1 VREKKILRVDYA
13 EVSLR
18 GAREDNQ
25 DRVTAVVAPH
35 AALLVVLDGMGGH
48 AHGERAAELGC
59 RVLVER
65 FGMPQQPLL
74 DPMGFLHLALGRA
87 HEEVAA
93 LGASIAIERRP
104 RATLAACLV
113 QEGTV
118 WFGHMG
124 DSRIY
129 LLRGGV
135 IAVRTRDHSHVEL
148 LLQEGLITADQALN
162 HPLRNFVEVC
172 IGGDPMLP
180 EMSIGRCQR
189 VRAGDVLLA
198 CTDGFWANLT
208 DEDIA
213 MAMFSGESL
222 TVVLEQLA
230 ALAVQRGGLA
240 SDNTTAA
247 VLRIKD

>member
-1 VREKKILRVDYA
+1 LRVDYA

-25 DRVTAVVAPH
+25 DRVSAVVAAH
-35 AALLVVLDGMGGH
+35 TALLIVLDGMGGH

-59 RVLVER
+59 RVLIER
-65 FGMPQQPLL
+65 FGMPLQPLL

-93 LGASIAIERRP
+93 LGAGISIERRP
-104 RATLAACLV
+104 RATLAVCLI
-113 QEGTV
+113 QEGTA

-129 LLRGGV
+129 LLRDGG
-135 IAVRTRDHSHVEL
+135 IAARTRDHSHVEL

-180 EMSIGRCQR
+180 EMSIGRCVR
-189 VRAGDVLLA
+189 VQAGDVLLA

-213 MAMFSGESL
+213 GAMFSGESL
-222 TVVLEQLA
+222 PSALEALA
-230 ALAVQRGGLA
+230 ALAVRRGGMA
-240 SDNTTAA
+240 CDNTTAA
-247 VLRIKD
+247 VLRIKE

>member
-1 VREKKILRVDYA
+1 LRVDYA

-18 GAREDNQ
+18 GGREDNQ
-25 DRVTAVVAPH
+25 DRVTAVVSPH

-48 AHGERAAELGC
+48 AHGDRAAELGC
-59 RVLVER
+59 KVLVDR
-65 FGMPQQPLL
+65 FGLPPQPLL

-93 LGASIAIERRP
+93 LGAGIAIERRP
-104 RATLAACLV
+104 RATLAVCLV

-118 WFGHMG
+118 WFAHMG
-124 DSRIY
+124 DSRVY
-129 LLRGGV
+129 LLRAG
-135 IAVRTRDHSHVEL
+135 AVRRRTRDHSHVEL
-148 LLQEGLITADQALN
+148 LLQEGLITADQAQA

-172 IGGDPMLP
+172 IGGDPMIP

-189 VRAGDVLLA
+189 VQAGDVLLV
-198 CTDGFWANLT
+198 CTDGFWANLS

-213 MAMFSGESL
+213 KALYSGESL
-222 TVVLEQLA
+222 TETLEMLAQLA
-230 ALAVQRGGLA
+230 VRRGGMS

>member
-1 VREKKILRVDYA
+1 MRVDYA

-25 DRVTAVVAPH
+25 DRVTVAVSPA

-48 AHGERAAELGC
+48 ANGERAAELGA
-59 RVLVER
+59 RVMLDR

-87 HEEVAA
+87 HEEVSA

-113 QEGTV
+113 QEGTA
-118 WFGHMG
+118 WFGYMG

-129 LLRGGV
+129 LLRDG
-135 IAVRTRDHSHVEL
+135 AVFHRTRDHSHVEL
-148 LLQEGLITADQALN
+148 LLQEGLITADQAQN

-180 EMSIGRCQR
+180 EMSIGRCLR
-189 VRAGDVLLA
+189 VQPGDMLLV
-198 CTDGFWANLT
+198 CTDGFWSTLT
-208 DEDIA
+208 DADIVNSLS
-213 MAMFSGESL
+213 SGEAL
-222 TVVLEQLA
+222 TPALEALAQLA
-230 ALAVQRGGLA
+230 VRRGGA
-240 SDNTTAA
+240 SSDNTTAA
-247 VLRIKD
+247 VLRLK

>member
-1 VREKKILRVDYA
+1 MRVEYA
-13 EVSLR
+13 ETSLR

-25 DRVTAVVAPH
+25 DRVTVAVAPA

-59 RVLVER
+59 KVLLER
-65 FGMPQQPLL
+65 FGMPQEPLL

-87 HEEVAA
+87 HEEVSL
-93 LGASIAIERRP
+93 LGAGIPIERRP
-104 RATLAACLV
+104 RATLAACVV

-118 WFGHMG
+118 WFGHLG

-129 LLRGGV
+129 LLRDGGV
-135 IAVRTRDHSHVEL
+135 ARRTRDHSHVEL
-148 LLQEGLITADQALN
+148 LLQEGLISAEQAQG

-180 EMSIGRCQR
+180 EMSIGRCER
-189 VRAGDVLLA
+189 VQPGDLLLV
-198 CTDGFWANLT
+198 CTDGFWAPLN
-208 DEDIA
+208 DEEIA
-213 MAMFSGESL
+213 RTLCSGESL
-222 TVVLEQLA
+222 QQALEYLA
-230 ALAVQRGGLA
+230 QQAVQRGGAA

-247 VLRIKD
+247 VLRLK

>member
-1 VREKKILRVDYA
+1 LRVDYA

-25 DRVTAVVAPH
+25 DRVTVAVSPA

-48 AHGERAAELGC
+48 AHGERAAELGAK
-59 RVLVER
+59 VLLDR

-93 LGASIAIERRP
+93 LGAGIPIERRP

-129 LLRGGV
+129 LIRDG
-135 IAVRTRDHSHVEL
+135 AVFDRTRDHSHVEM
-148 LLQEGLITADQALN
+148 LLQEGLITADQAQS

-180 EMSIGRCQR
+180 EMSIGRCER
-189 VRAGDVLLA
+189 VLPGDLLLV
-198 CTDGFWANLT
+198 CTDGFWAPLS
-208 DEDIA
+208 DQDIVQA
-213 MAMFSGESL
+213 LCSGEAL
-222 TVVLEQLA
+222 TPALEALAQLA
-230 ALAVQRGGLA
+230 VRRGGA
-240 SDNTTAA
+240 TSDNTTAA
-247 VLRIKD
+247 VLRIK

>member
-1 VREKKILRVDYA
+1 MLRVDYA
-13 EVSLR
+13 EVSLL

-25 DRVTAVVAPH
+25 DRATAVVSPH

-48 AHGERAAELGC
+48 AHGERAAELGAK
-59 RVLVER
+59 VLVER
-65 FGMPQQPLL
+65 FGQPLQPLL

-87 HEEVAA
+87 HEEVTL
-93 LGASIAIERRP
+93 LGAGVAIERRP
-104 RATLAACLV
+104 RATVAVCLV
-113 QEGTV
+113 QEGTA

-129 LLRGGV
+129 LLRGGRV
-135 IAVRTRDHSHVEL
+135 HRRTRDHSHVEL
-148 LLQEGLITADQALN
+148 LLQEGLISAEQALT

-180 EMSIGRCQR
+180 EMSIGRLQR
-189 VRAGDVLLA
+189 VQPGDILLV

-208 DEDIA
+208 DEDITSA
-213 MAMFSGESL
+213 LSTDGPLTPSL
-222 TVVLEQLA
+222 EMLA
-230 ALAVQRGGLA
+230 RLAVQRGGLG

-247 VLRIKD
+247 LLRIKE